1 MTRPNK
7 SNTNK
12 KNCLFFAV
20 FLVLSIFSAVTFAES
35 MSSIDTKV
43 FGFVGCGKISS
54 AVARGYCMGLGTTL
68 VRPKCIIVSPRNEE
82 KSQRLLE
89 DYPDL
94 VTIAASNEDVVS
106 SSDVLFIGLLPQ
118 VAREVLPQLPFRA
131 DQLVVSMMAAV
142 DIEEVLTLV
151 RIPRNRVVR
160 TVPLPSNSQRTGPI
174 LVHPA
179 GNTEVEALLAVIGKP
194 VVCHTEAEMKP
205 LISLT
210 GHISSFFELQ
220 RRSQQWM
227 IEQGVENETAR
238 SYVSSFYS
246 SLASAAESNDETLGM
261 SNLPPFPYTTLNP
274 TLTYKSLLLPPR

>member
-1 MTRPNK
+1 MASWIPGANE
-7 SNTNK
+7 
-12 KNCLFFAV
+12 KNPPFFAIL
-20 FLVLSIFSAVTFAES
+20 LVLSILAVIVAEP
-35 MSSIDTKV
+35 MATIDTKV

-54 AVARGYCMGLGTTL
+54 AVARGYCLGLGTTL
-68 VRPKCIIVSPRNEE
+68 VRPKRVIVSPRNEE

-89 DYPDL
+89 EYPDI
-94 VTIAASNEDVVS
+94 VTIAASNEEVVSLSDVV
-106 SSDVLFIGLLPQ
+106 FIGLLPQ

-131 DQLVVSMMAAV
+131 NQLIISMMAAV

-151 RIPRNRVVR
+151 RMPRSRVVR

-174 LVHPA
+174 LVHPS

-205 LISLT
+205 LIALT

-227 IEQGVENETAR
+227 VDQGVENDTAR

-246 SLASAAESNDETLGM
+246 SLAGAADSNDEPLGTTNPLTL
-261 SNLPPFPYTTLNP
+261 P
-274 TLTYKSLLLPPR
+274 